1 MGEGEEGWGMGK
13 RDGGWGRGW
22 GRDVTGKRGY
32 IMVVKEDKGTR
43 GRLDGGE
50 GGVLM
55 GKKRQSI
62 KVNLE
67 GSTLGGPDAAV
78 VMRW

>member
-55 GKKRQSI
+55 GK
-62 KVNLE
+62 
-67 GSTLGGPDAAV
+67 
-78 VMRW
+78 